1 MLMGAY
7 IRRRLIQ
14 SVVVVW
20 GVSVLVF
27 FLLRLAPGDPVSL
40 LLVESASPEQ
50 VAEAKAKW
58 GLDQPIPVQYA
69 VFLGRALRGDLGD
82 SLFFQQ
88 PAIEVLMERM
98 PATLQLSAAALLFS
112 LSVAIPIGL
121 LSALKRDSFW
131 DYLGTGLAMLGQA
144 IPPYWLGIMLILVF
158 SVSLGWFPTSGR
170 GTLSHLVLPA
180 ITLGSV
186 LMALVT
192 RLVRSGMLDVLGE
205 DYVRTARAKGLRERS
220 VIVRHALRNILI
232 PLVTVIGLQLGALFG
247 GAVITE
253 SIFAWPGVGR
263 LALQSINARD
273 YPMVQASVLVISV
286 VYVFLN
292 LAVDLLYVYLD
303 PRIRYNRNA
312 S

>member
-1 MLMGAY
+1 MGAY

-14 SVVVVW
+14 SVIVVW

-27 FLLRLAPGDPVSL
+27 FLLRLAPGDPVTL

-50 VAEAKAKW
+50 IAEAKAKW
-58 GLDQPIPVQYA
+58 GLDKPIPVQYA

-88 PAIEVLMERM
+88 PAMKVLMERM
-98 PATLQLSAAALLFS
+98 PATLQLSAAALFFS
-112 LSVAIPIGL
+112 LIVAIPIGM
-121 LSALKRDSFW
+121 LSALKRDTFW
-131 DYLGTGLAMLGQA
+131 DYLGTGLAMVGQA

-158 SVSLGWFPTSGR
+158 SVSLGWLPTSGR

-186 LMALVT
+186 LMALIT

-292 LAVDLLYVYLD
+292 LAVDLVYVYLD
-303 PRIRYNRNA
+303 PRIRYR
-312 S
+312 

>member
-1 MLMGAY
+1 MGAY

-14 SVVVVW
+14 SVIVVW

-27 FLLRLAPGDPVSL
+27 FLLRLAPGDPATL
-40 LLVESASPEQ
+40 LLAESATPAQ
-50 VAEAKAKW
+50 LEAVREKW
-58 GLDQPIPVQYA
+58 GLNDPIPVQYM
-69 VFLGRALRGDLGD
+69 VFLGRALQGDLGN

-88 PAIEVLMERM
+88 PALEVLLERM

-112 LSVAIPIGL
+112 LCVAIPIGL
-121 LSALKRDSFW
+121 LSALRRDSSW
-131 DYLGTGLAMLGQA
+131 DYLGTTLAMLGQA

-158 SVSLGWFPTSGR
+158 SVGLGWFPTSGR
-170 GTLSHLVLPA
+170 GTVWHLVLPA

-186 LMALVT
+186 LMALIT
-192 RLVRSGMLDVLGE
+192 RLVRSGMLDVLNE
-205 DYVRTARAKGLRERS
+205 DYIRTARAKGLRERN

-232 PLVTVIGLQLGALFG
+232 PLVTVVGLQLGALFG

-263 LALQSINARD
+263 LALQAINARD
-273 YPMVQASVLVISV
+273 YPLVQASVLFISV

-292 LAVDLLYVYLD
+292 LAVDIIYVYLD
-303 PRIRYNRNA
+303 PRIRFE
-312 S
+312 

>member
-1 MLMGAY
+1 MGAY
-7 IRRRLIQ
+7 IRRRLLQ

-20 GVSVLVF
+20 GVSLLVF

-40 LLVESASPEQ
+40 LLAETATPEQ
-50 VAEAKAKW
+50 MDAVREKW
-58 GLDQPIPVQYA
+58 GLNKPIPVQYM
-69 VFLGRALRGDLGD
+69 VFLSRALQGDLGD

-88 PAIEVLMERM
+88 PAMEVLMERM
-98 PATLQLSAAALLFS
+98 PATLQLSAVALLFS
-112 LSVAIPIGL
+112 LSVAIPVGM
-121 LSALKRDSFW
+121 LSALKRDTIW
-131 DYLGTGLAMLGQA
+131 DYLGTGLAMMGQA

-158 SVSLGWFPTSGR
+158 SVALGWFPTSGR
-170 GTLSHLVLPA
+170 GTVWHLVLPA

-186 LMALVT
+186 LMALIT

-205 DYVRTARAKGLRERS
+205 DYIRTARAKGLQERR

-232 PLVTVIGLQLGALFG
+232 PLVTVVGLQLGALFG

-263 LALQSINARD
+263 LALQAINARD
-273 YPMVQASVLVISV
+273 YPLVQASVLFISV

-292 LAVDLLYVYLD
+292 LAVDILYVYLD
-303 PRIRYNRNA
+303 PRIRYE
-312 S
+312 

>member
-1 MLMGAY
+1 MGVY
-7 IRRRLIQ
+7 IRRRLLQ
-14 SVVVVW
+14 SIVVVW

-40 LLVESASPEQ
+40 LLAETATPEQ
-50 VAEAKAKW
+50 MEAVREKW
-58 GLDQPIPVQYA
+58 GLNEPIPVQYM
-69 VFLGRALRGDLGD
+69 VFLSRALRGDLGD

-88 PAIEVLMERM
+88 PAMKVLMERM

-112 LSVAIPIGL
+112 LSVAIPVGM
-121 LSALKRDSFW
+121 LSALKRDTIW

-158 SVSLGWFPTSGR
+158 SVGLGWFPTSGR
-170 GTLSHLVLPA
+170 GTIWHLILPA

-205 DYVRTARAKGLRERS
+205 DYIRTARAKGLQERR

-232 PLVTVIGLQLGALFG
+232 PLVTVVGLQLGALFG

-263 LALQSINARD
+263 LALQAINARD
-273 YPMVQASVLVISV
+273 YPMVQASVLFISV

-292 LAVDLLYVYLD
+292 LAVDILYVYLD
-303 PRIRYNRNA
+303 PRIRYE
-312 S
+312 

>member
-1 MLMGAY
+1 MGAY

-50 VAEAKAKW
+50 IAEAKAKW
-58 GLDQPIPVQYA
+58 GLDKPIPVQYA
-69 VFLGRALRGDLGD
+69 VFLGRALQGDLGE
-82 SLFFQQ
+82 SLFFQE

-112 LSVAIPIGL
+112 LSVAIPIGM
-121 LSALKRDSFW
+121 LSALKRDTFW
-131 DYLGTGLAMLGQA
+131 DYLGTGLAMIGQA

-158 SVSLGWFPTSGR
+158 SVALGWFPTSGR
-170 GTLSHLVLPA
+170 GTLGHLVLPA

-205 DYVRTARAKGLRERS
+205 DYVRTARAKGLRERV
-220 VIVRHALRNILI
+220 VIMRHALRNILI
-232 PLVTVIGLQLGALFG
+232 PLVTVVGLQLGALFG

-273 YPMVQASVLVISV
+273 YPMVQAAVLVISV

-292 LAVDLLYVYLD
+292 LTVDILYVYLD
-303 PRIRYNRNA
+303 PRIRYDRSN

>member
-1 MLMGAY
+1 MGAY

-27 FLLRLAPGDPVSL
+27 FLLRLAPGDPVTL

-50 VAEAKAKW
+50 IAAAKAKW

-82 SLFFQQ
+82 SLFFQE

-98 PATLQLSAAALLFS
+98 PATLQLSAAALFFS
-112 LSVAIPIGL
+112 LIVAIPIGM
-121 LSALKRDSFW
+121 LSALKRDTFW
-131 DYLGTGLAMLGQA
+131 DYLGTGLAMVGQA

-170 GTLSHLVLPA
+170 GTPSHLVLPA

-192 RLVRSGMLDVLGE
+192 RLVRSGMLDVLNE
-205 DYVRTARAKGLRERS
+205 DYVRTARAKGLRERT
-220 VIVRHALRNILI
+220 VITRHALRNILI

-292 LAVDLLYVYLD
+292 LAVDLIYVYLD
-303 PRIRYNRNA
+303 PRIRYDRNA
-312 S
+312 N

>member
-1 MLMGAY
+1 MGAY
-7 IRRRLIQ
+7 IRRRLLQ
-14 SVVVVW
+14 SVIVIW
-20 GVSVLVF
+20 GISLIVF
-27 FLLRLAPGDPVSL
+27 FLLRLAPGDPVTML
-40 LLVESASPEQ
+40 LAETASPEQ
-50 VAEAKAKW
+50 IAEARAKW
-58 GLDQPIPVQYA
+58 GLDKPIYVQYW
-69 VFLGRALRGDLGD
+69 VFLTKAVTGDLGN

-88 PAIEVLMERM
+88 PALKVLLERM

-112 LSVAIPIGL
+112 LSVAIPVGI
-121 LSALKRDSFW
+121 LSALKRDTIW
-131 DYLGTGLAMLGQA
+131 DYLGTNLAMLGQA
-144 IPPYWLGIMLILVF
+144 IPPYWLGIMLILLF
-158 SVSLGWFPTSGR
+158 SVNLGWFPTSGR
-170 GTLSHLVLPA
+170 GTVRHLVLPA

-205 DYVRTARAKGLRERS
+205 DYVRTARAKGLTERS

-263 LALQSINARD
+263 LALQAINARD
-273 YPMVQASVLVISV
+273 YPLVQASVLVISV

-303 PRIRYNRNA
+303 PRIRYE
-312 S
+312 

>member
-1 MLMGAY
+1 MGRY
-7 IRRRLIQ
+7 IQRRLLQ

-27 FLLRLAPGDPVSL
+27 FLLRLAPGDPVTL
-40 LLVESASPEQ
+40 LLAETASPEQ
-50 VAEAKAKW
+50 IAAAKEKW
-58 GLDQPIPVQYA
+58 GLNDPIPMQYG
-69 VFLGRALRGDLGD
+69 VFLSHALRGDLGD

-88 PAIEVLMERM
+88 PAMEVLLERM
-98 PATLQLSAAALLFS
+98 PATLQLSAAALFFS
-112 LSVAIPIGL
+112 LSVAIPVGM

-144 IPPYWLGIMLILVF
+144 IPPYWLGIMLILLF
-158 SVSLGWFPTSGR
+158 SVTLGWFPTSGR
-170 GTLSHLVLPA
+170 GTVWHLVLPA

-205 DYVRTARAKGLRERS
+205 DYVRTARAKGLAART
-220 VIVRHALRNILI
+220 VIIRHALRNILI
-232 PLVTVIGLQLGALFG
+232 PLVTVVGLQLGALFG

-263 LALQSINARD
+263 LALQAINARD
-273 YPMVQASVLVISV
+273 YPLVQASVLFISV

-292 LAVDLLYVYLD
+292 LAIDILYVYLD
-303 PRIRYNRNA
+303 PRIRYE
-312 S
+312 

>member
-1 MLMGAY
+1 MGAY

-50 VAEAKAKW
+50 IADAKAKW
-58 GLDQPIPVQYA
+58 GLDKPIPVQYA
-69 VFLGRALRGDLGD
+69 VFLGRALQGDLGD
-82 SLFFQQ
+82 SLFFQE

-121 LSALKRDSFW
+121 LSALKRDTFW

-158 SVSLGWFPTSGR
+158 SVALGWFPTSGR

-186 LMALVT
+186 LMALVA
-192 RLVRSGMLDVLGE
+192 RLVRSGMLDVMNE
-205 DYVRTARAKGLRERS
+205 DYVRTARAKGLRERA
-220 VIVRHALRNILI
+220 VIIRHALRNILI
-232 PLVTVIGLQLGALFG
+232 PLVTVVGLQLGALFG

-273 YPMVQASVLVISV
+273 YPMVQAAVLVISV

-303 PRIRYNRNA
+303 PRIRSDQSSR
-312 S
+312 

>member
-1 MLMGAY
+1 MAAY
-7 IRRRLIQ
+7 IRRRLLQ
-14 SVVVVW
+14 SIFVVW

-27 FLLRLAPGDPVSL
+27 FLLRLAPGDPVLML
-40 LLVESASPEQ
+40 LAESASPEQ
-50 VAEAKAKW
+50 IAAARAKW
-58 GLDQPIPVQYA
+58 GLDQPIPIQYA

-88 PAIEVLMERM
+88 PAIEVLFERM
-98 PATLQLSAAALLFS
+98 PATLQLSGAALLFS
-112 LSVAIPIGL
+112 LLVAIPMGI
-121 LSALKRDSFW
+121 LSALKRDTIW

-144 IPPYWLGIMLILVF
+144 IPPYWLGIMLILLF

-192 RLVRSGMLDVLGE
+192 RLVRSGMLDVLSE
-205 DYVRTARAKGLRERS
+205 DYVRTARAKGLVERT

-263 LALQSINARD
+263 LALQAISARD
-273 YPMVQASVLVISV
+273 YPLVQAAVLVISI

-303 PRIRYNRNA
+303 PRIRYE
-312 S
+312 

>member
-1 MLMGAY
+1 MGAY
-7 IRRRLIQ
+7 IRRRLLQ
-14 SVVVVW
+14 SIVVVW

-40 LLVESASPEQ
+40 LLAETATPEQ
-50 VAEAKAKW
+50 MEATREKW
-58 GLDQPIPVQYA
+58 GLNEPIPVQYM
-69 VFLGRALRGDLGD
+69 VFLGRALQGDLGD

-88 PAIEVLMERM
+88 PAIEVLLERM
-98 PATLQLSAAALLFS
+98 PATLQLSATALLFS
-112 LSVAIPIGL
+112 LSVAIPIGM
-121 LSALKRDSFW
+121 LSALRRDTFW

-158 SVSLGWFPTSGR
+158 SVGLGWFPTSGR
-170 GTLSHLVLPA
+170 GTIWHLVLPA

-205 DYVRTARAKGLRERS
+205 DYIRTARAKGLQERR

-232 PLVTVIGLQLGALFG
+232 PLVTVVGLQLGALFG

-263 LALQSINARD
+263 LALQAINARD
-273 YPMVQASVLVISV
+273 YPMVQASVLFISV

-292 LAVDLLYVYLD
+292 LAVDIIYVYLD
-303 PRIRYNRNA
+303 PRIRYE
-312 S
+312 

>member
-1 MLMGAY
+1 MGAY
-7 IRRRLIQ
+7 IRRRLLQ
-14 SVVVVW
+14 SIVVVW

-40 LLVESASPEQ
+40 LLAETATPEQ
-50 VAEAKAKW
+50 MDAVREKW
-58 GLDQPIPVQYA
+58 GLNEPIPVQYV
-69 VFLGRALRGDLGD
+69 VFLSRALQGDLGD

-88 PAIEVLMERM
+88 PALEVLLERL

-112 LSVAIPIGL
+112 LAVAIPVGM
-121 LSALKRDSFW
+121 LSALRRDTVW

-144 IPPYWLGIMLILVF
+144 IPPYWLGIMLILIF
-158 SVSLGWFPTSGR
+158 SVGLGWFPTSGR
-170 GTLSHLVLPA
+170 GTVWHLVLPA

-186 LMALVT
+186 LMALIT

-205 DYVRTARAKGLRERS
+205 DYIRTARAKGLQEQR

-232 PLVTVIGLQLGALFG
+232 PLVTVVGLQLGALFG

-263 LALQSINARD
+263 LALQAINARD
-273 YPMVQASVLVISV
+273 YPLVQAAVLFISV

-292 LAVDLLYVYLD
+292 LAIDILYVYLD
-303 PRIRYNRNA
+303 PRIRYE
-312 S
+312 

>member
-1 MLMGAY
+1 MGAY
-7 IRRRLIQ
+7 IRRRLLQ
-14 SVVVVW
+14 SLGVVW

-40 LLVESASPEQ
+40 LLAETASPEQ
-50 VAEAKAKW
+50 MDAVREKW
-58 GLDQPIPVQYA
+58 GLNEPIPVQYM
-69 VFLGRALRGDLGD
+69 VFLGRALQGDLGD
-82 SLFFQQ
+82 SLFFQE
-88 PAIEVLMERM
+88 PAIEVLMERL
-98 PATLQLSAAALLFS
+98 PATLQLSGVALLFS
-112 LSVAIPIGL
+112 LSVAIPIGMM
-121 LSALKRDSFW
+121 SALKRDSIW

-158 SVSLGWFPTSGR
+158 SVGLGWFPTSGR
-170 GTLSHLVLPA
+170 GTIWHLVLPA

-192 RLVRSGMLDVLGE
+192 RLVRSGMLDVLSE
-205 DYVRTARAKGLRERS
+205 DYIRTARAKGLPERG

-232 PLVTVIGLQLGALFG
+232 PLVTVVGLQLGALFG

-263 LALQSINARD
+263 LALQAINARD
-273 YPMVQASVLVISV
+273 YPMVQASVLFISV

-292 LAVDLLYVYLD
+292 LAVDILYVYLD
-303 PRIRYNRNA
+303 PRIRYE
-312 S
+312 

>member
-1 MLMGAY
+1 MGAY
-7 IRRRLIQ
+7 IRRRLLQ
-14 SVVVVW
+14 SIVVVW

-40 LLVESASPEQ
+40 LL
-50 VAEAKAKW
+50 AETATPAQMDAVREKW
-58 GLDQPIPVQYA
+58 GLNEPIPVQYM
-69 VFLGRALRGDLGD
+69 VFLGRALQGDLGD

-88 PAIEVLMERM
+88 PAMKVLLERM
-98 PATLQLSAAALLFS
+98 PATLQLSGMALLIS
-112 LSVAIPIGL
+112 LSVAIPIGM
-121 LSALKRDSFW
+121 LSALKRDTFW

-158 SVSLGWFPTSGR
+158 SVGLGWFPTSGR
-170 GTLSHLVLPA
+170 GTFWHLVLPA

-205 DYVRTARAKGLRERS
+205 DYIRTARAKGLGERR
-220 VIVRHALRNILI
+220 VIVGHALRNILI
-232 PLVTVIGLQLGALFG
+232 PLVTVVGLQLGALFG

-263 LALQSINARD
+263 LALQAINARD
-273 YPMVQASVLVISV
+273 YPLVQASVLFISV

-292 LAVDLLYVYLD
+292 LAVDIIYVYLD
-303 PRIRYNRNA
+303 PRIRYE
-312 S
+312 

>member
-1 MLMGAY
+1 MGAY
-7 IRRRLIQ
+7 IRRRLLQ
-14 SVVVVW
+14 SIGVVW

-40 LLVESASPEQ
+40 LLAESASPEQ
-50 VAEAKAKW
+50 MDAAREKW
-58 GLDQPIPVQYA
+58 GLNEPIPVQYM
-69 VFLGRALRGDLGD
+69 VFLGRALQGDLGD

-98 PATLQLSAAALLFS
+98 PATLQLSAVALLFS
-112 LSVAIPIGL
+112 LSVAIPVGI
-121 LSALKRDSFW
+121 LSALKRDTIW

-158 SVSLGWFPTSGR
+158 SVGLGWFPTSGR
-170 GTLSHLVLPA
+170 GTIWHLVLPA

-186 LMALVT
+186 LMALIT

-205 DYVRTARAKGLRERS
+205 DYIRTARAKGLQERR

-232 PLVTVIGLQLGALFG
+232 PLVTVVGLQLGALFG

-263 LALQSINARD
+263 LALQAINARD
-273 YPMVQASVLVISV
+273 YPMVQASVLFVSV

-292 LAVDLLYVYLD
+292 LAVDILYVYLD
-303 PRIRYNRNA
+303 PRIRYE
-312 S
+312 

>member
-1 MLMGAY
+1 MGAY
-7 IRRRLIQ
+7 IRRRLLQ

-50 VAEAKAKW
+50 VAEAQAKW
-58 GLDQPIPVQYA
+58 GLDKPIPVQYA

-121 LSALKRDSFW
+121 LSALKRDTFW
-131 DYLGTGLAMLGQA
+131 DYLGTGLAMIGQA

-158 SVSLGWFPTSGR
+158 AVALGWFPTSGR
-170 GTLSHLVLPA
+170 GTLRHLVLPA

-205 DYVRTARAKGLRERS
+205 DYVRTARAKGLRERT
-220 VIVRHALRNILI
+220 VIMRHALRNILI

-273 YPMVQASVLVISV
+273 YPMVQAAVLVISV

-303 PRIRYNRNA
+303 PRIRYDRNT